1 MTSLRDKAVKAYLKL
16 VEGKKPGPEFPLEER
31 QVIGRAAAGWN
42 LVLRAEGKE
51 IPLGVYDA
59 LVSRQH
65 ASLYFE
71 GGQLMIRDVGSLN
84 GTVVNGRLLP
94 QWVKRTGSAPL
105 PLKDGFIIKIGNT
118 EMEISIDAI
127 SSHSELPVE
136 VPDDGLKPEV
146 IRWHSTKDLQEL
158 ANSFRIIL
166 DINDHYCNTD
176 TRVRDINSRLGI
188 LKQYL
193 TDEPMVTEVDEL
205 QRRIAAELDR
215 DEFLQGPQIWEVRDL
230 CQRFVERWISQLAK

>member
-1 MTSLRDKAVKAYLKL
+1 MISLRDKVVKAYLTL
-16 VEGKKPGPEFPLEER
+16 VEGKKPGPEFPIEER

-42 LVLRAEGKE
+42 LVLRAEDKE
-51 IPLGVYDA
+51 IPLSVYDA

-94 QWVKRTGSAPL
+94 QWVKRIGSAPL
-105 PLKDGFIIKIGNT
+105 PLKDGFIIKVGNT

-127 SSHSELPVE
+127 SSHSELPGE
-136 VPDDGLKPEV
+136 VLDEGLKPEA
-146 IRWHSTKDLQEL
+146 IRWHSTKDVQGL
-158 ANSFRIIL
+158 ANFFRIIL
-166 DINDHYCNTD
+166 DINDRYCNTD
-176 TRVRDINSRLGI
+176 TRARDIDSRLCI

-193 TDEPMVTEVDEL
+193 TDEPMVAEVNEL

-215 DEFLQGPQIWEVRDL
+215 DQFLQELQVWEVRDL
-230 CQRFVERWISQLAK
+230 CHRFVERWISQLMK